1 MDPEDPVVAQV
12 IVAEYARLLEQHSQA
27 DQYPSPVSSL
37 PYAKQVIKTAIR
49 TCGRSMLATG
59 QLTEELRD
67 FLEVAY
73 VSLADYVDEELVQL
87 MTEYREAGATL
98 SADGRLAKEKVETP
112 AWKTLARTSGLA
124 GEIARA
130 IAEDTQVLRAE
141 FRSEV
146 TQASPS

>member
-37 PYAKQVIKTAIR
+37 PYSKQIIKTAIR
-49 TCGRSMLATG
+49 TCVRSMIATS

-73 VSLADYVDEELVQL
+73 ISLADYIDEELVRL
-87 MTEYREAGATL
+87 MTEYRAAGATL
-98 SADGRLAKEKVETP
+98 AAEGRLAKEKVETP

-130 IAEDTQVLRAE
+130 IAQDTEELRAE
-141 FRSEV
+141 FRSEL
-146 TQASPS
+146 TQASAS